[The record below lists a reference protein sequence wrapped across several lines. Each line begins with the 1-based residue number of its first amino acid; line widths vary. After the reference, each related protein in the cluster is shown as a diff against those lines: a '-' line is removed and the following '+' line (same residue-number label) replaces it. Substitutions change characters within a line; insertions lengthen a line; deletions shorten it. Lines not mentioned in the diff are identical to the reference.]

1 MSANDWGGVEL
12 EEEHNSNN
20 VADEG
25 FDVSE
30 NVHCSLDLYRSGYSG
45 LVVASLTTVAKENHN
60 NSKDFL
66 YQRIT
71 SNKLWRWD

>member
-30 NVHCSLDLYRSGYSG
+30 NVHCSLDLYRSGYWSG
-45 LVVASLTTVAKENHN
+45 GGFFN
-60 NSKDFL
+60 NSCK
-66 YQRIT
+66 RE
-71 SNKLWRWD
+71 S